1 MPSAPKRAGFNTLT
15 DPQLAYV
22 EKRPHTTRNFSRQH
36 RQAETSHIMKP
47 AQRSTLCELDPI
59 DLEGFLPI
67 AAAFGSSTYGY
78 VVTPNVDHLI
88 RLADDERFRAYYREA
103 RYALLDSRFVA
114 RLLRITQGVDFPIC
128 TGSDLTASLF
138 GQIIESDDRIVLIG
152 GDQFQADDL
161 KRRYGLH
168 DLHHHNPPMGF
179 SANPNAV
186 RTALEFVEAA
196 SPFRFCFLA
205 VGAPQQERLA
215 SELAERGRARGLA
228 LCIGASIDFI
238 TGRQRRAPRWMQ
250 RLSLEWLHR
259 LLQSPRRLAGRYLV
273 RGPRIFGL
281 LRKSIIAVRTA
292 PGASQ

>member
-1 MPSAPKRAGFNTLT
+1 
-15 DPQLAYV
+15 
-22 EKRPHTTRNFSRQH
+22 
-36 RQAETSHIMKP
+36 MKP
-47 AQRSTLCELDPI
+47 AQRLTLCELDPI
-59 DLEGFLPI
+59 DLEDFLPI

-78 VVTPNVDHLI
+78 IVTPNVDHLI

-103 RYALLDSRFVA
+103 RYALLDSRFVG
-114 RLLRITQGVDFPIC
+114 RLLRFTQGVDFPIC
-128 TGSDLTASLF
+128 TGSDLTARLF
-138 GQIIESDDRIVLIG
+138 SDIIMPDDRIVLVG
-152 GDQFQADDL
+152 GDQSQADEL
-161 KRRYGLH
+161 KRRYRLH

-179 SANPNAV
+179 SAKPEAV

-205 VGAPQQERLA
+205 VGAPQQEKLA
-215 SELAERGRARGLA
+215 SALAERGHAKGLA

-259 LLQSPRRLAGRYLV
+259 LLQSPRRLAGRYLI

-281 LRKSIIAVRTA
+281 LRRSTIAVRTN
-292 PGASQ
+292 PGARR